1 MQRRAF
7 LKQSAIGIGTLAGVY
22 AGVLDAE
29 GSIRDEVS
37 VPGDGASQSA
47 SNEGQQENQL
57 VWGTNA
63 VLLKSPWEKA
73 PSIDEMLAD
82 REHTLVISQFYRVGG
97 EDRPATPTECHVAYN
112 DDSLFVL
119 CRCTEDDMSFPYSN
133 LDADL
138 WHEANWHSLH
148 GLPSAS
154 NNWPPYPDEVEILIQ
169 PDPAT
174 ASYYQF
180 AATPQGLKFGCKRE
194 VSVSPEASADEVA
207 SARHSTARATDIS
220 AFEAVV
226 TSRAG
231 EWLVSFQ
238 IPWKTLGGKPKSKFG
253 FIPMRTRWRDGEFSS
268 PVAIDINESM
278 PVDVLIEAYF
288 SGTAHVGDAQ
298 SSLCQMPSGMLR
310 WQRPAISTYPSNE
323 TCRQIWQMQTSLS
336 TPTDKQNLGQRLFL
350 TQRWM
355 DLMMQEGFTP
365 LPRAWGILKYDL
377 TLAFFRQKVNA
388 ALQKSDVEQACQ
400 LLDAYLSEMDKMSRW
415 WYADGSPG
423 DLLKDDWKPVTSA
436 GSLEVQGKTLL
447 MHCVA
452 GGQKVDLR
460 LALPSTGGMRIYTSE
475 EGYWRPADLLPL
487 AAKFTHGSC
496 SIDFAGGKIMIHRDP
511 FSISIDDAAGAETV
525 AIAANSLAF
534 RFSPDGKIVGVDF
547 RHRRDRDELIY
558 GFGEKYDHFNHNG
571 NVLTLWGTDDWVGN
585 GEGRANTT
593 YKPLPIFH
601 SSKGYMVFNNSS
613 YRLRADMGKT
623 EPGQYRLTQPGP
635 IFDYYLWI
643 GTPAKALESYTALTG
658 RTPVPPKWAFEPW
671 MGRGEGAWA
680 NDRLH
685 DPVAQE
691 ENTALHFAELDIPHS
706 AIYAEGPSALSP
718 ELNQFMAARGI
729 RVLGYFWPEIGQLRQ
744 QSLLPELKPDEL
756 PIMHC
761 GTECDTDVVSDK
773 ALSYV
778 DFTNPNAM
786 ELCRRALREAL
797 DLGEAGSMVD
807 FGDMVPDDAVFYDG
821 QRGAGMHN
829 FYYYD
834 YHRTISQVFQEK
846 RGDDFVLY
854 ARGAAPGTQRWV
866 GQFAGDHPANF
877 NGLKHVVTGALN
889 LCACGYSNWGSDLG
903 GYFGYPQPAVYMRWF
918 QFGCFSPW
926 MRPHGTAPRDPW
938 YFSDAAVTNYKFLAW
953 TRENILHYTYNS
965 AVIAHKTGTPIMRSM
980 PLAFPGE
987 PEVASTPG
995 QYLFGPD
1002 LLVAP
1007 VVNEDTS
1014 KAISFPSGL
1023 WTSLWN
1029 GKTVSGPI
1037 KLTVD
1042 APLDT
1047 IPVYLKPGAVVPV
1060 QLSRDLQIGK
1070 SMTGGRVQALI
1081 VTPPNK
1087 DEDTSLLNV
1096 LGEAAKVTVQSKPG
1110 SNGWR
1115 LENFAEMNYLLI
1127 YGTAS
1132 ASSVTIDG
1140 AELPRAATADID
1152 SMQTGWTADPAG
1164 NRIVIRLPSRQV
1176 EHGEPVVEI
1185 NVNFSPGK
1193 E

>member
-1 MQRRAF
+1 MKRRAF
-7 LKQSAIGIGTLAGVY
+7 LRQSAIGIGALAGVY
-22 AGVLDAE
+22 AGVLKAGAE
-29 GSIRDEVS
+29 GSSITAD
-37 VPGDGASQSA
+37 D
-47 SNEGQQENQL
+47 SNRNGLSEAGEEGQF

-63 VLLKSPWEKA
+63 VLLKASWEKV

-82 REHTLVISQFYRVGG
+82 SERTVAIAQFYRVGG
-97 EDRPATPTECHVAYN
+97 EDQPATPTECRVGYN
-112 DDSLFVL
+112 DDALLVM

-138 WHEANWHSLH
+138 WREANWQSLP

-154 NNWPPYPDEVEILIQ
+154 NNWPPNPDEVDILIQ
-169 PDPAT
+169 PDT
-174 ASYYQF
+174 AIPSYYQF
-180 AATPQGLKFGCKRE
+180 AATPQGSKYGCCRVMSSRTE
-194 VSVSPEASADEVA
+194 VSADEAA
-207 SARHSTARATDIS
+207 SPRHSIVHARDLS

-226 TSRAG
+226 VKRAS

-238 IPWKTLGGKPKSKFG
+238 IPWRLLGGKPKSNFG
-253 FIPMRTRWRDGEFSS
+253 FLPMRTRWRDGQFSS

-278 PVDVLIEAYF
+278 PVDLLIETHF
-288 SGTAHVGDAQ
+288 SGTAHVEDAR
-298 SSLCQMPSGMLR
+298 SSLCQLPSGILR
-310 WQRPAISTYPSNE
+310 WQRPALRTYPNAG
-323 TCRQIWQMQTSLS
+323 TCAQIWKMQESLS
-336 TPTDKQNLGQRLFL
+336 TPTDKKNLGQRLFL

-388 ALQKSDVEQACQ
+388 ALQKNDLDQACH
-400 LLDAYLSEMDKMSRW
+400 LLDTYLGQLDTMSRW

-423 DLLKDDWKPVTSA
+423 NLLKDEWKTVKSA
-436 GSLEVQGKTLL
+436 ESLEVQGKTLL

-452 GGQKVDLR
+452 GDQKVDLR
-460 LALPSTGGMRIYTSE
+460 LALPSTGGIRIYGSE

-487 AAKFTHGSC
+487 AAEVARGSC
-496 SIDFAGGKIMIHRDP
+496 SIDFADGKVMIHQDP
-511 FSISIDDAAGAETV
+511 FSISIYDATAGE
-525 AIAANSLAF
+525 AIQIGADSLAF
-534 RFSPDGKIVGVDF
+534 RFGPDGKILGVDF
-547 RHRRDRDELIY
+547 GHPLDHNEIIY

-585 GEGRANTT
+585 GEGMANTT

-601 SSKGYMVFNNSS
+601 SSKGYMVFDNSS
-613 YRLRADMGKT
+613 YRLRGDIGRT
-623 EPGQYRLTQPGP
+623 DPSRYRLTQLGP
-635 IFDYYLWI
+635 IFDYYIWI
-643 GTPAKALESYTALTG
+643 GAPGKALESYTALTG

-680 NDRLH
+680 NDRFH
-685 DPVAQE
+685 DPVSQE
-691 ENTALHFAELDIPHS
+691 ETTALRFEELDIPHS

-718 ELNQFMAARGI
+718 ELNRFMAARGV
-729 RVLGYFWPEIGQLRQ
+729 RVLGYFFPEIGRLRQ
-744 QSLLPELKPDEL
+744 KSLLPGLKADEL
-756 PIMHC
+756 PIMKC
-761 GTECDTDVVSDK
+761 GTECETDVLSDK

-786 ELCRRALREAL
+786 ELCLRELQEAL

-821 QRGAGMHN
+821 QRGAEMHN
-829 FYYYD
+829 RYYYD

-846 RGDDFVLY
+846 RGNDFVLY

-877 NGLKHVVTGALN
+877 SGLKHVLTGALN

-953 TRENILHYTYNS
+953 TRENILNYTYNA
-965 AVIAHKTGTPIMRSM
+965 AVIAHETGTPIMRSM
-980 PLAFPGE
+980 PLAYPSE
-987 PEVASTPG
+987 REAAAAAE
-995 QYLFGPD
+995 QYMFGPD

-1007 VVNEDTS
+1007 VVSEDTF
-1014 KAISFPSGL
+1014 KVIAFPSGI
-1023 WTSLWN
+1023 WTSLWD
-1029 GKTVSGPI
+1029 GKTVTGPM
-1037 KLTVD
+1037 KLKVD
-1042 APLDT
+1042 APLET
-1047 IPVYLKPGAVVPV
+1047 IPVYLKPGAIVPV
-1060 QLSRDLQIGK
+1060 QLSPELQFGK
-1070 SMTGGRVQALI
+1070 SMTSGRVDALI
-1081 VTPPNK
+1081 VTSANK
-1087 DEDTSLLNV
+1087 DGHTSLLNV
-1096 LGEAAKVTVQSKPG
+1096 LGETAKVTGQSRDGGFAWK
-1110 SNGWR
+1110 
-1115 LENFAEMNYLLI
+1115 LENLAEIRFLLV

-1132 ASSVTIDG
+1132 ASSVTVDG
-1140 AELPRAATADID
+1140 KVLAKAASATAD
-1152 SMQTGWTADPAG
+1152 SATAGTWAGDPVG
-1164 NRIVIRLPSRQV
+1164 NRLVIHLPPLQV
-1176 EHGEPVVEI
+1176 EQSEPIVEI
-1185 NVNFSPGK
+1185 DVNFNPNK

>member
-1 MQRRAF
+1 MKRRAF
-7 LKQSAIGIGTLAGVY
+7 LKQSAIGIGTLAGVCV
-22 AGVLDAE
+22 GVLKAGGVDSSVLADDSSWDGLGDEEE
-29 GSIRDEVS
+29 GRF
-37 VPGDGASQSA
+37 A
-47 SNEGQQENQL
+47 
-57 VWGTNA
+57 WGINA
-63 VLLKSPWEKA
+63 LALKSTWSKA
-73 PSIDEMLAD
+73 PSLDDILAD
-82 REHTLVISQFYRVGG
+82 REHTVALSQFYRVAG
-97 EDRPATPTECHVAYN
+97 EELPATRTELRMAYN
-112 DDSLFVL
+112 DDSLFVVF
-119 CRCTEDDMSFPYSN
+119 RCTEDDMSFPYAN

-138 WHEANWHSLH
+138 WRQANWHSLH

-154 NNWPPYPDEVEILIQ
+154 NNWPPNPDEVDILIQ
-169 PDPAT
+169 PDT
-174 ASYYQF
+174 AIPSYYHF
-180 AATPQGLKFGCKRE
+180 AATPQGLKFGCNRVLSSNTE
-194 VSVSPEASADEVA
+194 VSANEAA
-207 SARHSTARATDIS
+207 SARHSTVHVTDLS

-226 TSRAG
+226 ARRAS

-238 IPWKTLGGKPKSKFG
+238 IPWKTLGGKPETKFG
-253 FIPMRTRWRDGEFSS
+253 FLPMRTRWRDGEFSS

-278 PVDVLIEAYF
+278 PVDLLIETCF
-288 SGTAHVGDAQ
+288 SGTAHVGDAE
-298 SSLCQMPSGMLR
+298 SSLCQLPSGVLR
-310 WQRPAISTYPSNE
+310 WQRPALRTYPSAE
-323 TCRQIWQMQTSLS
+323 TCGQIWKMQGSLS
-336 TPTDKQNLGQRLFL
+336 TPTDKENLGQRLFL

-377 TLAFFRQKVNA
+377 TLASFRQKVNA
-388 ALQKSDVEQACQ
+388 ALQKNDLEQACR
-400 LLDAYLSEMDKMSRW
+400 LLDTYLVQLDKMSRW

-423 DLLKDDWKPVTSA
+423 NLMMDEWTPVKSVE
-436 GSLEVQGKTLL
+436 SLEVQGKILL

-452 GGQKVDLR
+452 GNQKVDLR
-460 LALPSTGGMRIYTSE
+460 LALPSTGGMRIYGSG

-487 AAKFTHGSC
+487 AAKLTPVSC
-496 SIDFAGGKIMIHRDP
+496 SIDFADGKVMIHRDP
-511 FSISIDDAAGAETV
+511 FSISIYDAAGTEAMQ
-525 AIAANSLAF
+525 ISANSLAF
-534 RFSPDGKIVGVDF
+534 RFGPDGKILGVDF
-547 RHRRDRDELIY
+547 RHRLDREEIIY

-585 GEGRANTT
+585 GEGMANTT

-601 SSKGYMVFNNSS
+601 SSKGYMVFDNSS
-613 YRLRADMGKT
+613 YRLRADIGRT
-623 EPGQYRLTQPGP
+623 DPDQYRLTQLGP
-635 IFDYYLWI
+635 IFDYYIWI

-671 MGRGEGAWA
+671 MGRGEGAWI
-680 NDRLH
+680 NDRFH

-691 ENTALHFAELDIPHS
+691 ESTALRFAELDIPHS

-729 RVLGYFWPEIGQLRQ
+729 RVLGYFWPEIARLRQ
-744 QSLLPELKPDEL
+744 QSLLPGLKPDEL
-756 PIMHC
+756 PSMHC
-761 GTECDTDVVSDK
+761 GTECETDVLSDS

-821 QRGAGMHN
+821 RHGAEMHN

-846 RGDDFVLY
+846 RGNDFVLY

-938 YFSDAAVTNYKFLAW
+938 YFGDAAVTNYKFLAW
-953 TRENILHYTYNS
+953 TRENILNYTHNA
-965 AVIAHKTGTPIMRSM
+965 AVIAHETGTPIMRSM
-980 PLAFPGE
+980 PLAFPSE
-987 PEVASTPG
+987 QEVPATAG
-995 QYLFGPD
+995 QYMFGPD

-1007 VVNEDTS
+1007 VVSEDTF
-1014 KAISFPSGL
+1014 KTIAFPSGI
-1023 WTSLWN
+1023 WTSLWD
-1029 GKTVSGPI
+1029 GKTVSGPVTL
-1037 KLTVD
+1037 KVD

-1047 IPVYLKPGAVVPV
+1047 IPVYLRPGAVVPV
-1060 QLSRDLQIGK
+1060 QLSPELRFGK
-1070 SMTGGRVQALI
+1070 SMTSGRVDALV

-1087 DEDTSLLNV
+1087 DGDFSLLNV
-1096 LGEAAKVTVQSKPG
+1096 LGEAAKVTVRSKG
-1110 SNGWR
+1110 GAIGWK
-1115 LENFAEMNYLLI
+1115 LENLAEMNYLLI
-1127 YGTAS
+1127 YGTSS
-1132 ASSVTIDG
+1132 AASVTLNG
-1140 AELPRAATADID
+1140 AELPKAAAAPPDLATSTWAN
-1152 SMQTGWTADPAG
+1152 DPAG
-1164 NRIVIRLPSRQV
+1164 NRLVIHLPSRQV
-1176 EHGEPVVEI
+1176 EDSAPVMEI
-1185 NVNFSPGK
+1185 DVVQL
-1193 E
+1193 